1 MSAPPRERPDVLDRR
16 IGAGLIDIL
25 VVLVLAVV
33 FTVLWGDTN
42 SGDGK
47 VSVKLEG
54 VPALA
59 FFATALLYYGVLEA
73 LTGQTLG
80 KRILGIRV
88 VRAADGSRA
97 SAGQVVARTLLRIID
112 GILFYLVG
120 LIAVL
125 ATGSKRQRL
134 GDMAAGTTVTRA

>member
-16 IGAGLIDIL
+16 IGAGLIDI
-25 VVLVLAVV
+25 VVLILLGVV
-33 FTVLWGDTN
+33 FTVLFGETS
-42 SGDGK
+42 SGDGT
-47 VSVKLEG
+47 VSARLEG
-54 VPALA
+54 TAALA
-59 FFATALLYYGVLEA
+59 YLATALLYYGVLEA
-73 LTGQTLG
+73 ISGQTLG
-80 KRILGIRV
+80 KRLLGIRV
-88 VRAADGSRA
+88 VRLADGSRA

-112 GILFYLVG
+112 GILLYLVG